1 MPPNRFMQAAL
12 AFASVPIAEYTDS
25 DLERQLIVL
34 DSVCFPAIEVLAEHA
49 AINTETGYQASEGRG
64 DEGVT

>member
-1 MPPNRFMQAAL
+1 MQAVL
-12 AFASVPIAEYTDS
+12 TFASVPIAEYTDS

-34 DSVCFPAIEVLAEHA
+34 GSVCFPAIEVLAEYA
-49 AINTETGYQASEGRG
+49 AVNTEAGYQASERRR